1 MHQYDRGVVSGWFRR
16 DARTAGPSDG
26 PVETARAEMVR
37 AFLDLDR
44 RLSVIDDGVDA
55 ARDLGLHPDLVTAF
69 APLRDEVYATIDD
82 YLRLSADPD
91 PTAAPVSAPT
101 VTDLQRCTAAL
112 HDRATRLDAFYER
125 HATSVEHAR
134 SAAAA
139 LPTRAT
145 QALQAAEQALAAVGG
160 LPTAAQS
167 YASVRSAMRDT
178 EVARDAVG
186 QARAQGRPG
195 DVARAT
201 ERLVATTEALRDAVD
216 RAPGRTAEVTRA
228 LASVRTRRS
237 AVATRAERLPDAY
250 SALLREFSAAC
261 SEDVVGDD
269 RRGREALDRADEH
282 IRAAAAVS
290 ASDPEAAAAEIG
302 AARDDLA
309 RAEALVDGVTDRLE
323 LLRSVRDD
331 PGAVERRTRFA
342 IRDAQLLAV
351 DRRLV
356 ARWGSV
362 IDAAADRVDRATA
375 GLTGRHPDYLAYVR
389 ELDSVAEFVADVVA
403 KMKSGVR

>member
-1 MHQYDRGVVSGWFRR
+1 M
-16 DARTAGPSDG
+16 
-26 PVETARAEMVR
+26 ETARAEMVR

-55 ARDLGLHPDLVTAF
+55 ARDLGLHPDLVDAF
-69 APLRDEVYATIDD
+69 VSLRDEVYATIDD
-82 YLRLSADPD
+82 YLRLSGEPD
-91 PTAAPVSAPT
+91 PTAPAPVPT
-101 VTDLQRCTAAL
+101 VADLQRCTAAL
-112 HDRATRLDAFYER
+112 HDRATRLDTFYER
-125 HATSVEHAR
+125 HATAIEHSR

-139 LPTRAT
+139 LPTRVT
-145 QALQAAEQALAAVGG
+145 QATQAAEQALAAVDG
-160 LPTAAQS
+160 LAPAVRS
-167 YASVRSAMRDT
+167 YASVRAAVRDT
-178 EVARDAVG
+178 EVALDAAL
-186 QARAQGRPG
+186 QARTQGHPG

-201 ERLVATTEALRDAVD
+201 ERLVATTEALRGAVD
-216 RAPGRTAEVTRA
+216 RAPGRTAEVRRA

-269 RRGREALDRADEH
+269 RRGREALARADDH
-282 IRAAAAVS
+282 IRAAAAS
-290 ASDPEAAAAEIG
+290 ADSDPDAAASEIT

-309 RAEALVDGVTDRLE
+309 RAEGFVDGVTHRLE

-362 IDAAADRVDRATA
+362 IDAAARRVDRAVE

-389 ELDSVAEFVADVVA
+389 ELDSVADFVADVVA
-403 KMKSGVR
+403 KMKSGAR

>member
-1 MHQYDRGVVSGWFRR
+1 MVSGWFRR

-82 YLRLSADPD
+82 YLRLSSEPD
-91 PTAAPVSAPT
+91 PKAPAPT
-101 VTDLQRCTAAL
+101 PAVTDIQRCTAAL
-112 HDRATRLDAFYER
+112 HEQATRLDAFYER
-125 HATSVEHAR
+125 YATSVEHSR

-139 LPTRAT
+139 LPTRTT
-145 QALQAAEQALAAVGG
+145 QAIQGADQALAAVNA
-160 LPTAAQS
+160 LPPAARS
-167 YASVRSAMRDT
+167 YASVRAAVRDT
-178 EVARDAVG
+178 ELARDAAG
-186 QARAQGRPG
+186 QARAEGRPG

-201 ERLVATTEALRDAVD
+201 ERLVATTETLRGAVE
-216 RAPGRTAEVTRA
+216 RAPGRTAEVARA

-282 IRAAAAVS
+282 IRAAAGA
-290 ASDPEAAAAEIG
+290 ADADPEAAAGEIG

-362 IDAAADRVDRATA
+362 IDAAARRVDRATE

-389 ELDSVAEFVADVVA
+389 ELDSVSDFVADVVA
-403 KMKSGVR
+403 KMKSGAR